1 MIKIISNSLTVSVYC
16 KSYFIQN
23 QKEEQMKTYSSEH
36 IKNIVLVGHS
46 GSGKTTLAECMLFE
60 SGAINR
66 RGSIA
71 EQNTTSDYNDLEHE
85 RGNSVFS
92 TVMHAEWKDT
102 KINIIDTPGMD
113 DFAGEMIAAFK
124 VADTGILVLNAA
136 HGVEVGSEIVWE
148 YTDHLKKPMILVVN
162 HLDEEKSDFD
172 NTVEQAK
179 ERFSKHVTIVQYP
192 YNQGVDFNAIIDVLT
207 MTMYTFPADGGKP
220 EKKPIPEAEMAKAQE
235 LHNALIEAVAENDEG
250 LMEKFFDKG
259 TLEEDE
265 VVKGMMLSL
274 RHHDIFPVFCVSAKH
289 NMGSGRLM
297 GFIDKCCPSAA
308 HMPAEKLTN
317 GADLPCNSD
326 NPTVAF
332 VFKTVSEPH
341 LGDMSF
347 FKVCSGKISAGMDLN
362 NTDTDYPER
371 MTQLFILQ
379 GKKRENVQEL
389 MAGDIGATVKL
400 KKTHTNNTL
409 SVKGQQIQIEPI
421 HFPEPKVHA
430 AIEVKNKGDEEKM
443 GLALHHIHE
452 EDPTVEID
460 HNMELKQTIVKAQGE
475 LHLQVLRWKIEHSY
489 GVKFDFVKPRIPY
502 RETIQKPVRAD
513 YRHKKQSGG
522 AGQFAEVHMLVEP
535 WYEGMADPAELN
547 VRGREEH
554 PLKWGGKLVF
564 LNCIV
569 GGAIDTRFLPSI
581 LKGVMSKMEN
591 GPLTG
596 SYVRDVRVSVFDGK
610 MHPVDSND
618 MAFKLAGMMA
628 FRNAFREA
636 DPKILE
642 PIYDVT
648 ILVPGDYLGEVISD
662 LQTRRGIVMG
672 MDTDGHYQKIIARV
686 PLAELYDYSG
696 SLRSLTQ
703 GRGKYHRAFAE
714 YAPVPFEVQQE
725 LMSSHKEELAEA

>member
-46 GSGKTTLAECMLFE
+46 GSGKTTLVECMLFE

-535 WYEGMADPAELN
+535 WYEGMADPADLN

-648 ILVPGDYLGEVISD
+648 ILVPGDYMGEVISD

>member
-1 MIKIISNSLTVSVYC
+1 
-16 KSYFIQN
+16 
-23 QKEEQMKTYSSEH
+23 MKTYSSEH

-92 TVMHAEWKDT
+92 TVLHAEWKDT

-192 YNQGVDFNAIIDVLT
+192 YNQGIDFNAIIDVLT

-235 LHNALIEAVAENDEG
+235 LQNALIEAVAENDEG
-250 LMEKFFDKG
+250 LMEKFFEKG

-347 FKVCSGKISAGMDLN
+347 FKVCSGKITAGMDLN
-362 NTDTDYPER
+362 NTDTDFPER

-409 SVKGQQIQIEPI
+409 AVKGQQIQIEPI
-421 HFPEPKVHA
+421 HFPDPKVHA
-430 AIEVKNKGDEEKM
+430 AIEVKNKGDEEKI

-648 ILVPGDYLGEVISD
+648 ILVPGDYMGEVISD

>member
-1 MIKIISNSLTVSVYC
+1 
-16 KSYFIQN
+16 
-23 QKEEQMKTYSSEH
+23 MKTYSSEH
-36 IKNIVLVGHS
+36 IKNVVLVGHS

-71 EQNTTSDYNDLEHE
+71 ENNTVSDYNDLEHE

-113 DFAGEMIAAFK
+113 DFVGEVIAAFK
-124 VADTGILVLNAA
+124 VADTGVLVLNAA
-136 HGVEVGSEIVWE
+136 HGVEVGTEIVWE
-148 YTDHLKKPMILVVN
+148 YTDHLKKPMLLVVN
-162 HLDEEKSDFD
+162 HLDEEKSDFET
-172 NTVEQAK
+172 TVEQAR

-192 YNQGVDFNAIIDVLT
+192 YNQGLGFNAIIDVHT
-207 MTMYTFPADGGKP
+207 MTMYKFPSDGGKP
-220 EKKPIPEAEMAKAQE
+220 EKLPIPEAEMAKAQE
-235 LHNALIEAVAENDEG
+235 LHNALVEAVAENDDK
-250 LMEKFFDKG
+250 LMEKFFEKG

-265 VVKGMMLSL
+265 LINGMMLSL
-274 RHHDIFPVFCVSAKH
+274 RHHDIFPVFCCSAKH
-289 NMGSGRLM
+289 NMGSGRIM

-308 HMPAEKLTN
+308 HMPAEQLTN
-317 GADLPCNSD
+317 GADLPCNAN
-326 NPTVAF
+326 NPTISF

-347 FKVCSGKISAGMDLN
+347 FKVCSGKVTAGMDLMN
-362 NTDTDYPER
+362 VESNTGER

-379 GKKRENVQEL
+379 GKKRENVTEL

-400 KKTHTNNTL
+400 KKTHTNDTL
-409 SVKGQQIQIEPI
+409 AVKGQNVEIVPI
-421 HFPEPKVHA
+421 HFPEPKVQA
-430 AIEVKNKGDEEKM
+430 AIEVKNKGDEEKL
-443 GLALHHIHE
+443 GLALHHLHE
-452 EDPTVEID
+452 EDPTVMID
-460 HNMELKQTIVKAQGE
+460 HNMELKQTIVNAQGE
-475 LHLQVLRWKIEHSY
+475 LHLQVLKWKIEHSY
-489 GVKFDFVKPRIPY
+489 GVQFDFIKPRIPY
-502 RETIQKPVRAD
+502 RETIQKAVRAD

-535 WYEGMADPAELN
+535 WYEGMPDPADLN
-547 VRGREEH
+547 IRGREEH
-554 PLKWGGKLVF
+554 DLKWGGKLVF
-564 LNCIV
+564 YNCIV

-596 SYVRDVRVSVFDGK
+596 SYVRDVRVCVYDGK

-636 DPKILE
+636 DPKLLE
-642 PIYDVT
+642 PIYDLT
-648 ILVPGDYLGEVISD
+648 ILVPGDYMGEVISD

-686 PLAELYDYSG
+686 PLSELYDYSS

-703 GRGKYHRAFAE
+703 GRGKFTRAFNE
-714 YAPVPFEVQQE
+714 YAPVPFDVQQE
-725 LMSSHKEELAEA
+725 LMSAHKEELAEA

>member
-1 MIKIISNSLTVSVYC
+1 
-16 KSYFIQN
+16 
-23 QKEEQMKTYSSEH
+23 MKTYSSEH

-92 TVMHAEWKDT
+92 TVLHAEWKDT

-192 YNQGVDFNAIIDVLT
+192 YNQGIDFNAIIDVLT

-235 LHNALIEAVAENDEG
+235 LQNALIEAVAENDEG
-250 LMEKFFDKG
+250 LMEKFFEKG

-347 FKVCSGKISAGMDLN
+347 FKVCSGKITAGMDLN
-362 NTDTDYPER
+362 NTDTDFPER

-409 SVKGQQIQIEPI
+409 AVKGQQIQIEPI
-421 HFPEPKVHA
+421 HFPDPKVHA
-430 AIEVKNKGDEEKM
+430 AIEVKNKGDEEKI

-535 WYEGMADPAELN
+535 WYEGMADPADLN

-648 ILVPGDYLGEVISD
+648 ILVPGDYMGEVISD